1 MVIEGDYQV
10 QVELR
15 TQTGIPA
22 DNIINT
28 FAFQWLGGG
37 APDFGALV
45 TLINGFYNT
54 IGSDYLSNV
63 LSNGTGAHQV
73 KIYDLTDPSPRPPVH
88 IGTFTRAGGPAPLPT
103 EVAVCA
109 SFQGIQEAGHSQA
122 RRRGRVFI
130 GPLRV
135 ATIDSGTDGYPRVSN
150 ATRSDIALACSNLA
164 EDAVLVDWAWCVWS
178 RADDVLYVVNNGWVE
193 DEFDTQRRRGPGPLT
208 RTTWGAGT

>member
-28 FAFQWLGGG
+28 FAFQWVGSGD
-37 APDFGALV
+37 PDFETLV
-45 TLINGFYNT
+45 GLIDDFYDEM
-54 IGSDYLSNV
+54 GQDVFSNV
-63 LSNGTGAHQV
+63 LAGASGAHQV

-88 IGTFTRAGGPAPLPT
+88 IGSFQQTGGTNPLPA
-103 EVAVCA
+103 EVAICA
-109 SFQGIQEAGHSQA
+109 SFQGIQEAGYSQA

-130 GPLRV
+130 GPLRS
-135 ATIDSGTDGYPRVSN
+135 ATIGTGSDGYPRVSVGTRTAI
-150 ATRSDIALACSNLA
+150 ATACSDLQANA
-164 EDAVLVDWAWCVWS
+164 SAADWAWCVWS
-178 RADDVLYVVNNGWVE
+178 RSDDELYIVNNGWIE

-208 RTTWGAGT
+208 RSTWGAGI